1 MAGNEGFSAL
11 VGRTDG
17 SLRDAPLTLF
27 ELVDHAALQSLY
39 GMLALGLHGAG
50 VVAEDLV
57 SAPSREDERQE
68 REAVAEEWGGEPERT
83 RASSPFVESDAF
95 SKSALVMSA
104 SEK

>member
-1 MAGNEGFSAL
+1 MGPRGGKASGAAHVGGIARRRDRRLLEVGLLQIRL
-11 VGRTDG
+11 VELD
-17 SLRDAPLTLF
+17 LRAQP
-27 ELVDHAALQSLY
+27 
-39 GMLALGLHGAG
+39 GGG
-50 VVAEDLV
+50 V
-57 SAPSREDERQE
+57 E